1 MTIGLKFNYERYS
14 LWVRSSMAW
23 SRNEPTGV
31 IMTRLQGLGIIDA
44 ELYDV
49 NKHVINTKLENDLTV
64 FDLVNI
70 NSYLWVL
77 GVYEFFRMA
86 DQRIKE
92 KPEIANENAASLINK
107 AKTEFSRIR
116 VPLAKLEPSNKF
128 KNKDYPIPQ
137 LGAND
142 DQLGWKINENEI
154 IYYRELSDLVIYT
167 LDGLRISNYQK
178 NNF

>member
-1 MTIGLKFNYERYS
+1 MTNGLKFNYERYS

-23 SRNEPTGV
+23 SRNEPTGA

-49 NKHVINTKLENDLTV
+49 NKLIINTKLENDLTV

-70 NSYLWVL
+70 KSYLWVL

-92 KPEIANENAASLINK
+92 NPEIANENASRLINK
-107 AKTEFSRIR
+107 AKIEFSRLR

-128 KNKDYPIPQ
+128 KKMDYSIPQ

-142 DQLGWKINENEI
+142 EQLGWKINDDEI
-154 IYYRELSDLVIYT
+154 IYYRELSDLAIFT
-167 LDGLRISNYQK
+167 LDGLRISNYRK
-178 NNF
+178 NKF